1 MRAAGAVASTTKIR
15 IRFLVG
21 VRDTPEPVDRE
32 EQKGYSDGGQH
43 HEDADS
49 RRDTLGAEVCSR
61 LLGAL
66 CAPDPFVVE
75 PSMIAERQR
84 SPAPAFRMPGQRA
97 RASHTLR

>member
-21 VRDTPEPVDRE
+21 VRDTPQPVDRE
-32 EQKGYSDGGQH
+32 EQKGYGDGGQH
-43 HEDADS
+43 HDDADS
-49 RRDTLGAEVCSR
+49 PRDTLGAEVCSR

-84 SPAPAFRMPGQRA
+84 SPAAAFVMPG
-97 RASHTLR
+97 